1 MTFAAIRHQHCWKF
15 RPEQNHTFADH
26 YVELDYDLSEVMF
39 VTTANTMNIP
49 PALLDR
55 LEIIRLSG
63 YTEEEKVNIARRH
76 LLPRQYKENASQR

>member
-1 MTFAAIRHQHCWKF
+1 
-15 RPEQNHTFADH
+15 
-26 YVELDYDLSEVMF
+26 MF

-76 LLPRQYKENASQR
+76 LLPRQYKENGIAKMKHPFGIPLYLTLSAITHAKRG